1 MLRRRDRKGPLHIA
15 LAFPLSQAHMHSLS
29 QGISAYAANQ
39 FRWIL
44 TTGGEIGT
52 LSIEQLKGW
61 RGHGIIAAL
70 IRPSEVQ
77 TADRFVRAGVPVV
90 NIGGALRRPGI
101 PRVTV
106 ANREIGLW
114 AADHLFKCGFR
125 CFAFYGLRGVAYSQ
139 DRHAGFAARLEEL
152 GFPCAAH
159 LSPNTFGLR
168 RLWQDDL
175 AGLQRW
181 LEQLS
186 PPPPVGIFAV
196 NDFRARLII
205 DACDLARLKVPEQI
219 GVVGVDNDKMMCEFS
234 KPTLS
239 SIECNWHRVGF
250 EAART
255 LHELLEGKT
264 PEPEFRIPP
273 LEIVGRASTAVT
285 LTEDARLL
293 KAVNYI
299 RDHLGEV
306 FGVERLLEIS
316 DVSRRKL
323 EQIFNAE
330 MRMSPYQ
337 YLCQKRIERAKSM
350 LRSENALNLKQI
362 SRLCGFRDSRR
373 FRLVFARMEGLTPAR
388 YRNVWRQRPTSDV
401 APASPIAAP

>member
-1 MLRRRDRKGPLHIA
+1 
-15 LAFPLSQAHMHSLS
+15 
-29 QGISAYAANQ
+29 
-39 FRWIL
+39 
-44 TTGGEIGT
+44 
-52 LSIEQLKGW
+52 
-61 RGHGIIAAL
+61 
-70 IRPSEVQ
+70 
-77 TADRFVRAGVPVV
+77 VRAGVPVV

-106 ANREIGLW
+106 ANREIGHW

-125 CFAFYGLRGVAYSQ
+125 RFAFYGLRGVAFSQ
-139 DRHAGFAARLEEL
+139 DRQTGFAARLEEL

-159 LSPNTFGLR
+159 LSPNTYGLR

-175 AGLQRW
+175 AALQRW
-181 LEQLS
+181 LEQLCS
-186 PPPPVGIFAV
+186 PPRPVGIFAV
-196 NDFRARLII
+196 NDFRARLVI
-205 DACDLARLKVPEQI
+205 DACDLAQLKVPAQI

-250 EAART
+250 EAARG
-255 LHELLEGKT
+255 LHALLEGKT
-264 PEPEFRIPP
+264 PEPEMRISP
-273 LEIVGRASTAVT
+273 LEVVGRASTAVT
-285 LTEDARLL
+285 LTEDPRLL
-293 KAVNYI
+293 KAVTYI
-299 RDHLGEV
+299 RDHLGEI

-337 YLCQKRIERAKSM
+337 YLCQKRIERAKMM
-350 LRSENALNLKQI
+350 LRSDSTLNLKQI
-362 SRLCGFRDSRR
+362 SRMCGFRDSRR

-388 YRNVWRQRPTSDV
+388 YRNVWRQRPVSEAQPGGT
-401 APASPIAAP
+401 AAEA